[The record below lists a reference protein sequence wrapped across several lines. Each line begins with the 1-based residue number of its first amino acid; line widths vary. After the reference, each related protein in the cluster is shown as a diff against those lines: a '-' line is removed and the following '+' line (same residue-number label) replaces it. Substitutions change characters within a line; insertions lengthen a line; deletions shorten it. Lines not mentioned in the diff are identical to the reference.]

1 MAEVSRLTSVSHVVP
16 LGSHS
21 DQGTKKDSEPRQRPQ
36 KRSADAVLDAA
47 SVMGIPRAELSPRVL
62 EALTI
67 ILHEMDELRWDL
79 EVSRE
84 RERHLERLADAHAV
98 LPVLNR
104 RAFMRELA
112 KTIRH
117 VENTQ
122 TPSTLIYISIV
133 DIDQVKRT
141 LGLDARDTVLN
152 HIAEL
157 LLGDLREIDLVG
169 EIAGDLAV
177 ILNLADADSAKDKA
191 QLIAKKVMDLPIQWS
206 DEEISITVR
215 CGVYSLRARE
225 VPWAVVQAAANL
237 ANGR

>member
-1 MAEVSRLTSVSHVVP
+1 MAEVSRLTSVSQVVP

-21 DQGTKKDSEPRQRPQ
+21 DQGTRKDSEPKHRPQ
-36 KRSADAVLDAA
+36 KRSPDAVLDAA

-62 EALTI
+62 EALTL

-84 RERHLERLADAHAV
+84 RERHLESLADGHAV

-104 RAFMRELA
+104 RAFVRELG

-122 TPSTLIYISIV
+122 TPSTLVYI
-133 DIDQVKRT
+133 DISNLDQIKRT
-141 LGLDARDTVLN
+141 HGVDARDTVLK
-152 HIAEL
+152 HVADL

-169 EIAGDLAV
+169 EITGDLAI
-177 ILNLADADSAKDKA
+177 ILNLADAASAKDKA
-191 QLIAKKVMDLPIQWS
+191 EIIAKKLMEMPVRWS
-206 DEEISITVR
+206 DQDIPITVR
-215 CGVYSLRARE
+215 CGVYSLQAGEDPWRA
-225 VPWAVVQAAANL
+225 VQSAADVAQ
-237 ANGR
+237 GR